1 MSTKSSIRYE
11 HDDDSG
17 KQFHLYNEVFEPE
30 SVYLELIGFH
40 FEASSLPGITYDKGN
55 PRVVLKFP
63 FEWAKKLGLVDGE
76 QEAEL
81 DL

>member
-1 MSTKSSIRYE
+1 
-11 HDDDSG
+11 
-17 KQFHLYNEVFEPE
+17 
-30 SVYLELIGFH
+30 VYLELIGFH